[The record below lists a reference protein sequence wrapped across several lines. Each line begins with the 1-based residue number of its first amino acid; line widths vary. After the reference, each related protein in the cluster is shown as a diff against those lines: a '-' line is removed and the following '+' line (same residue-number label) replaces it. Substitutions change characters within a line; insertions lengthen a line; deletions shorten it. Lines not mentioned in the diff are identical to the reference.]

1 MNIDTQSVDQAVTAM
16 AEVLADYLHPEEVRL
31 LKSQWQRYST
41 VSVKMMQQCV
51 LDATRR
57 YPELQAYKSDIRKGF
72 WATLQADSQQTV
84 EADNHNGYNS
94 HNSHNETVKAS
105 VPVSELVLAFYTV
118 IEALRS
124 QLSETESRN
133 LFLTMH
139 QTVSQE
145 RTFKGH
151 SLNISQFLEGNRPSV
166 PDNEHLLNNLMQL
179 AYVCLCD
186 VAGPVEAD
194 EMMFRAAEKAKQ
206 SYPKTL
212 VEKLF

>member
-57 YPELQAYKSDIRKGF
+57 YPELQACKSDIRKGF

-84 EADNHNGYNS
+84 ESDS
-94 HNSHNETVKAS
+94 HNSHNETVKAP

-206 SYPKTL
+206 NYQKIL

>member
-16 AEVLADYLHPEEVRL
+16 AEVLTDYLHPEEVRL

-72 WATLQADSQQTV
+72 WATLQAGSQQTV
-84 EADNHNGYNS
+84 ESDS
-94 HNSHNETVKAS
+94 HNSHNEAIKALI
-105 VPVSELVLAFYTV
+105 PVSELVLAFYTV

>member
-1 MNIDTQSVDQAVTAM
+1 MNTDTQSVDQTVSTM
-16 AEVLADYLHPEEVRL
+16 AEVLAKYLHPEEVRL
-31 LKSQWQRYST
+31 LKTQWLRYPA

-84 EADNHNGYNS
+84 ESDSHNG
-94 HNSHNETVKAS
+94 HNETIKAP
-105 VPVSELVLAFYTV
+105 VPVSELVLTFYTV

-206 SYPKTL
+206 NYPKTL

>member
-1 MNIDTQSVDQAVTAM
+1 MNIDTQSVDQAVSAM
-16 AEVLADYLHPEEVRL
+16 TEVLAAYLHPEEVRL
-31 LKSQWQRYST
+31 LKSQWQRYSS
-41 VSVKMMQQCV
+41 VSVKMMQQCI

-57 YPELQAYKSDIRKGF
+57 YPELQDHKSDIRKAF
-72 WATLQADSQQTV
+72 WDTLQTSNSQIQEVDDHNDIIDTPVTV
-84 EADNHNGYNS
+84 S
-94 HNSHNETVKAS
+94 
-105 VPVSELVLAFYTV
+105 PLVLAFYTV

-124 QLSETESRN
+124 QLTDMENHN

-151 SLNISQFLEGNRPSV
+151 SINIKQFLEGDRPSV
-166 PDNEHLLNNLMQL
+166 PDDEYLLNNLMQL

-194 EMMFRAAEKAKQ
+194 EMMFRAAQTTKQ
-206 SYPKTL
+206 SYPKAL

>member
-1 MNIDTQSVDQAVTAM
+1 MNIDTQSVDQAVSAM
-16 AEVLADYLHPEEVRL
+16 TEILAAYLHPEEVRL
-31 LKSQWQRYST
+31 LKSQWQRYSS
-41 VSVKMMQQCV
+41 VSVKMMQQCI

-57 YPELQAYKSDIRKGF
+57 YPELQDHKSDIRKAF
-72 WATLQADSQQTV
+72 WDTLQTSNSQIQEV
-84 EADNHNGYNS
+84 DDHNDIID
-94 HNSHNETVKAS
+94 T
-105 VPVSELVLAFYTV
+105 PVIVSQLVLAFYTV

-124 QLSETESRN
+124 QLTDMKNHN

-151 SLNISQFLEGNRPSV
+151 SINIKQFLEGGRPSV
-166 PDNEHLLNNLMQL
+166 PDDEYLLNNLVQL

-194 EMMFRAAEKAKQ
+194 EMMFRAAQATKQ
-206 SYPKTL
+206 SYPKAL
-212 VEKLF
+212 VEQLF

>member
-1 MNIDTQSVDQAVTAM
+1 MNIDTQSVDQTVSAM
-16 AEVLADYLHPEEVRL
+16 AEVLSEYLHPEEVRL
-31 LKSQWQRYST
+31 LKRQWQQYST
-41 VSVKMMQQCV
+41 VSVKMMQQCI

-57 YPELQAYKSDIRKGF
+57 YPELQGHKSEIRKGF
-72 WATLQADSQQTV
+72 WATLQADNQPSVESDSHSEAVTV
-84 EADNHNGYNS
+84 
-94 HNSHNETVKAS
+94 
-105 VPVSELVLAFYTV
+105 PISEPVLAFYTV

-124 QLSETESRN
+124 QLTAADSRR
-133 LFLTMH
+133 FFHSMH

-151 SLNISQFLEGNRPSV
+151 HININQFLEGNRPPV

-186 VAGPVEAD
+186 IIGPVEAD
-194 EMMFRAAEKAKQ
+194 EILFQAAQTAKQ
-206 SYPKTL
+206 SYPKAV

>member
-16 AEVLADYLHPEEVRL
+16 AEVLTDYLHPEEVRL

-84 EADNHNGYNS
+84 ESDS
-94 HNSHNETVKAS
+94 HNSHNGHNKAIKVP
-105 VPVSELVLAFYTV
+105 VPVSELVLACYTV

>member
-72 WATLQADSQQTV
+72 WATLQTGSQQTV
-84 EADNHNGYNS
+84 ESDS
-94 HNSHNETVKAS
+94 HNSHNETVKAP

>member
-1 MNIDTQSVDQAVTAM
+1 MSIDTQSVDQAVTAM
-16 AEVLADYLHPEEVRL
+16 AEVLAEYLHPEEVRL

-84 EADNHNGYNS
+84 EAD
-94 HNSHNETVKAS
+94 SHNEAIKAP

-124 QLSETESRN
+124 QLLETESRN
-133 LFLTMH
+133 LFLNMH

-151 SLNISQFLEGNRPSV
+151 SLNISQFLESNRPSV

-186 VAGPVEAD
+186 VTGPVEAD

-206 SYPKTL
+206 NYPKTL

>member
-57 YPELQAYKSDIRKGF
+57 YPELQAHKSDIRKGF
-72 WATLQADSQQTV
+72 WATLQADSQQTI
-84 EADNHNGYNS
+84 ESDS
-94 HNSHNETVKAS
+94 HNSHNEAIKAP

-206 SYPKTL
+206 NYPKIL

>member
-16 AEVLADYLHPEEVRL
+16 AEVLADYLNPEEVRL

-72 WATLQADSQQTV
+72 WATLQADSQQTI
-84 EADNHNGYNS
+84 ESDSHNG
-94 HNSHNETVKAS
+94 HNSHNKAIKAP

-145 RTFKGH
+145 RTFKGIV
-151 SLNISQFLEGNRPSV
+151 LTSV
-166 PDNEHLLNNLMQL
+166 S
-179 AYVCLCD
+179 
-186 VAGPVEAD
+186 
-194 EMMFRAAEKAKQ
+194 F
-206 SYPKTL
+206 
-212 VEKLF
+212 

>member
-1 MNIDTQSVDQAVTAM
+1 MNIDTQSVDQAVSAM
-16 AEVLADYLHPEEVRL
+16 TEVLAAYLHPEEVRL
-31 LKSQWQRYST
+31 LKSQWQRYSS
-41 VSVKMMQQCV
+41 VSVKMMQQCI

-57 YPELQAYKSDIRKGF
+57 YPELQDHKSDIRKAF
-72 WATLQADSQQTV
+72 WDTLQTSNSQIQEV
-84 EADNHNGYNS
+84 DDHNDIID
-94 HNSHNETVKAS
+94 T
-105 VPVSELVLAFYTV
+105 PVNVTPLVLAFYTV

-124 QLSETESRN
+124 QLTDIERHN

-151 SLNISQFLEGNRPSV
+151 SINIKQFLEGDRPSV
-166 PDNEHLLNNLMQL
+166 PDDVYLLNNLMQL

-194 EMMFRAAEKAKQ
+194 EMMFRAAQTTKQ
-206 SYPKTL
+206 SYPKAL

>member
-16 AEVLADYLHPEEVRL
+16 AEVLAEYLHPEEVRL

-72 WATLQADSQQTV
+72 WDTLQSDSQQTV
-84 EADNHNGYNS
+84 EVDS
-94 HNSHNETVKAS
+94 HNSHNETIKALI
-105 VPVSELVLAFYTV
+105 PVSELVLTFYTV

-124 QLSETESRN
+124 QLSEIESRN

-151 SLNISQFLEGNRPSV
+151 HLNIRQFLEGNRPFV

-194 EMMFRAAEKAKQ
+194 EMMFQAAETAKQ
-206 SYPKTL
+206 SYPKKL

>member
-57 YPELQAYKSDIRKGF
+57 YPELQACKSDIRKGF

-84 EADNHNGYNS
+84 ESDS
-94 HNSHNETVKAS
+94 HNSHNETVKAP

-179 AYVCLCD
+179 AYICLCD

-194 EMMFRAAEKAKQ
+194 EMMFRAAKTAKQ

>member
-72 WATLQADSQQTV
+72 WATLQAGSQQTV
-84 EADNHNGYNS
+84 ESDS
-94 HNSHNETVKAS
+94 HNSHNEAIKALI
-105 VPVSELVLAFYTV
+105 PVSELVLAFYTV

-206 SYPKTL
+206 NYPKIL

>member
-57 YPELQAYKSDIRKGF
+57 YPELQAHKSDIRKGF
-72 WATLQADSQQTV
+72 WDTLQADSQQTV
-84 EADNHNGYNS
+84 ESDSHNG
-94 HNSHNETVKAS
+94 HNSHNEAIKAP

-118 IEALRS
+118 IEALHS

-186 VAGPVEAD
+186 VVGPVEAD
-194 EMMFRAAEKAKQ
+194 DMMFRSAEKAKQ
-206 SYPKTL
+206 NYPKRL

>member
-57 YPELQAYKSDIRKGF
+57 YPELQACKSDIRKGF

-84 EADNHNGYNS
+84 ESDS
-94 HNSHNETVKAS
+94 HNSHNETVKAP

-151 SLNISQFLEGNRPSV
+151 GLNISQFLEGNRPSV

-179 AYVCLCD
+179 AYICLCD

-194 EMMFRAAEKAKQ
+194 EMMFRAAETAKQ